1 MNKRNVIVK
10 MLSFVALA
18 TAGLVVPVFGAD
30 DVVPIIWYK
39 MDAVV
44 ESDGQR
50 TIEDATGNGHTLTL
64 GSGCYLT
71 NGLAGPALWYDG
83 TSNAFGRVSGVA
95 LSSRTISFLFWREVE
110 NGPIY
115 QSELYEYGAKTTW
128 PYVFEGLSGQRCHL
142 DTSKGSSSATYYL
155 DGVKSW
161 SRNGVATRGKW
172 QHIVYVYEQQ
182 PMEDDSG
189 SFSGSLSIYVD
200 GVLLEAKS
208 FDSLTDTSWASTIIL
223 GNSSTKLRPIF
234 GALDEVRVYDTA
246 LTAEEVT
253 REALRVY
260 KDSTPR
266 LMAHWRMDK
275 IEETDAGEQRVVEAS
290 GNGSDLV
297 LGTGCSLVDDG
308 VVGKG
313 LRFDGSLAAYA
324 LVENVS
330 ANFTQ
335 IADWTFSGW
344 VRQHLD
350 SRSVFEVGHTNLYP
364 RIFEGSDALF
374 HFNNPQGFGY
384 TYKGIGCSDNNGV
397 GVPGRPAILDA
408 WVHYTVVNRVSYD
421 AEQGALVSTPTFYIN
436 GKREGNGKTVTL
448 RNNKIF
454 QSMSTLII
462 GNSGKNGARAFHGDF
477 ADFRF
482 YSGALSDEEV
492 KAVYNGIPSVSAGGD
507 FTTTSDTATL
517 QGQIGT
523 VAERAGFNVAST
535 WTLVSAP
542 DGGAAATI
550 EQPGRAV
557 TRVTLP
563 VEGDYVFRLTVG
575 NFGDSASDEVTITR
589 AAEAAGNQPPTVTI
603 AESEA
608 VTLPAPLMLSATV
621 TDADTALERV
631 QTTWEKVSGPGGV
644 WFTTCTAAETRAAFS
659 APGAYVL
666 RFTANDGVNVTTK
679 EMTVTVS
686 GETSS
691 LSLTNGLVRYYP
703 MNEKAYNQEMVSGST
718 AMMFMHTSDAAR
730 EGRSFPYRAG
740 VTGYGLRMYNAK
752 AYASSGLSLPET
764 GTEGEV
770 PTDPRYLA
778 FSLWMYHDTSDTN
791 VCKYASLFNVCYTLG
806 FFYSPGSETPFQI
819 FQQTKYG
826 SAMSLDYPA
835 PTVSPQN
842 RWTHVYV
849 LYDRTTGRDFA
860 LYVDGVELTTASTV
874 QKFPGRI
881 KATERIQIGG
891 MAETTGG
898 PQGPQID
905 EVTGVRYSR
914 VFPGVIDEFRVYN
927 RKLTEAEI
935 KALAVRPSAIDY
947 APIVEVPSVLK
958 GRQNGTAALSAT
970 IHDYGEVDTTE
981 RTYRWRVVSGN
992 ADGLDFED
1000 ATNPS
1005 TTLTFEEVGIYG
1017 IQLEINEGGR
1027 TIYSN
1032 IISVDVVA
1040 SGTCIIIR

>member
-1 MNKRNVIVK
+1 MNKRNVVVK

-30 DVVPIIWYK
+30 DAVPIIWYK

-115 QSELYEYGAKTTW
+115 QSALYNYGATGTY
-128 PYVFEGLSGQRCHL
+128 PYVFEGFSGQRCHL
-142 DTSKGSSSATYYL
+142 HTDETSSSTTYYASG
-155 DGVKSW
+155 DASCSW
-161 SRNGVATRGKW
+161 HDVATRGKW
-172 QHIVYVYEQQ
+172 QHVVYVYEQQ
-182 PMEDDSG
+182 PLEDGTDA
-189 SFSGSLSIYVD
+189 FSGNLSVYVN
-200 GVLLEAKS
+200 GVLHGTKS
-208 FDSLTDTSWASTIIL
+208 FNSLKGTSSTSPIIL
-223 GNSSTKLRPIF
+223 GNSNTRLRPIF

-246 LTAEEVT
+246 LTAEEVA

-260 KDSTPR
+260 QDSTPR
-266 LMAHWRMDK
+266 LMAHWRMDE
-275 IEETDAGEQRVVEAS
+275 ITEDETGEPNVVEES

-297 LGTGCSLVDDG
+297 LGTGCSLVEDG

-313 LRFDGSLAAYA
+313 LRFDGSRAAYA

-330 ANFTQ
+330 ANFKQ

-350 SRSVFEVGHTNLYP
+350 SRSVFDASLTNQYP
-364 RIFEGSDALF
+364 RIFEAPNAIF
-374 HFNNPQGFGY
+374 HFENPQSYSF
-384 TYKGIGCSDNNGV
+384 TYRGIGCIENNG
-397 GVPGRPAILDA
+397 GGATRPAILDA
-408 WVHYTVVNRVSYD
+408 WVHYAVVNRVSYD
-421 AEQGALVSTPTFYIN
+421 AEKGAFVSTPTFYIN

-448 RNNKIF
+448 TNKQIL
-454 QSMSTLII
+454 QSVTSLNV
-462 GNSGKNGARAFHGDF
+462 GNAGKNGSRAFHGDF
-477 ADFRF
+477 DDFRF

-492 KAVYNGIPSVSAGGD
+492 KAVYDGIPPVSAGGD

-523 VAERAGFNVAST
+523 VAERAGFNVVST

-542 DGGAAATI
+542 DGGEAATI

-575 NFGDSASDEVTITR
+575 NFGDSANDEVTITR

-659 APGAYVL
+659 VPGTYVL

-679 EMTVTVS
+679 DMTVTVS

-703 MNEKAYNQEMVSGST
+703 MNEKAYNKEMVSGST
-718 AMMFMHTSDAAR
+718 AMTFVNTSDAAR
-730 EGRSFPYRAG
+730 EGLPFPYRAG

-752 AYASSGLSLPET
+752 AYANTMLPLVEE
-764 GTEGEV
+764 GTENEV
-770 PTDPRYLA
+770 PTNTQYQA
-778 FSLWMYHDTSDTN
+778 FSLWMYHDASDTN
-791 VCKYASLFNVCYTLG
+791 VCKHASLFNVEYSLG
-806 FFYSPGSETPFQI
+806 FYYSPDSENAFRI
-819 FQQTKYG
+819 FQQAKG
-826 SAMSLDYPA
+826 GGAMVLDYPIPA
-835 PTVSPQN
+835 TSPQN

-849 LYDRTTGRDFA
+849 LYDRMQGSDFA
-860 LYVDGVELTTASTV
+860 LYVDGVELSVSASSP
-874 QKFPGRI
+874 KKKGRVRPN
-881 KATERIQIGG
+881 AIQIGG
-891 MAETTGG
+891 MTESTSG
-898 PQGPQID
+898 PQGPQTN
-905 EVTGVRYSR
+905 EVTGVRCSR

-935 KALAVRPSAIDY
+935 KALAVRPYAVDY
-947 APIVEVPSVLK
+947 APIVEVPSTLK
-958 GRQNGTAALSAT
+958 GRQNGTTALSAT
-970 IHDYGEVDTTE
+970 IHDYGEVDTTG

-992 ADGLDFED
+992 ADGLEFED

-1005 TTLTFEEVGIYG
+1005 TMLTFEEVGTYG

-1032 IISVDVVA
+1032 VISVDVVA